1 MPRPTKAKSTV
12 SAESAPVVE
21 TVPVPVVETVV
32 ETVPVPVPVVKAP
45 RVKKE
50 KAVAVVAPVVEVP
63 AVVAPVVEVVEQP
76 AETVEEGAPR
86 RQRAVHSRETVLR
99 DFAELVS
106 NLESEITTARAAGGK
121 AGAASTKTLRRVL
134 SSVKDLQRATSQA
147 IKTKPVSQRKNNH
160 SGFLKPVQI
169 SGEIAK
175 FTGFDA
181 SQLHSR
187 VDVNN
192 YICEYIKKNNLQ
204 NPEDRRQILPDEKL
218 AKVIGYTPGTDKP
231 LTYPVLQQFMTRHYP
246 SSKTA

>member
-1 MPRPTKAKSTV
+1 MPRPTKSKSTV
-12 SAESAPVVE
+12 SAESAPVPAAVVVE
-21 TVPVPVVETVV
+21 PSVPVT
-32 ETVPVPVPVVKAP
+32 PVVKAP

-50 KAVAVVAPVVEVP
+50 KVVPAPVEVPVVEVP
-63 AVVAPVVEVVEQP
+63 APVEVPVVEEEVVVPGE
-76 AETVEEGAPR
+76 VEDAPR
-86 RQRAVHSRETVLR
+86 RQRTVHTRETVLR

-106 NLESEITTARAAGGK
+106 NLESEITTARTAGGK
-121 AGAASTKTLRRVL
+121 TGAATTKTLRRVL
-134 SSVKDLQRATSQA
+134 LTVKDLQRSTSQA

-204 NPEDRRQILPDEKL
+204 NPADRRQILPDDKL
-218 AKVIGYTPGTDKP
+218 AKVIGYAQGDKP
-231 LTYPVLQQFMTRHYP
+231 LTYPVLQQYMTRHYP
-246 SSKTA
+246 SAKSA

>member
-12 SAESAPVVE
+12 SAESAPVSA
-21 TVPVPVVETVV
+21 PVVAVVETAPA
-32 ETVPVPVPVVKAP
+32 PVVVKAP

-50 KAVAVVAPVVEVP
+50 KAAAVVEPVVEVP
-63 AVVAPVVEVVEQP
+63 AVVVAPVVEQP
-76 AETVEEGAPR
+76 AETAEEGAPR
-86 RQRAVHSRETVLR
+86 RQRAVHTRETVLR

-106 NLESEITTARAAGGK
+106 NLESEITTARAASGK
-121 AGAASTKTLRRVL
+121 AGAATTKTLRRVL

-246 SSKTA
+246 SAKSA

>member
-12 SAESAPVVE
+12 SAESVPAAPAVVVE
-21 TVPVPVVETVV
+21 SVPAVVVES
-32 ETVPVPVPVVKAP
+32 VPAPAAVKAP

-50 KAVAVVAPVVEVP
+50 KTPAPVVVVPEVP
-63 AVVAPVVEVVEQP
+63 AVVVPEVVEEVAVEQP
-76 AETVEEGAPR
+76 TEDGAPR

-106 NLESEITTARAAGGK
+106 NLESEITTARATGGK
-121 AGAASTKTLRRVL
+121 TGAATTKILRRL
-134 SSVKDLQRATSQA
+134 LTSVKDLQRATSQA
-147 IKTKPVSQRKNNH
+147 IKTKPVSARKNNH

-181 SQLHSR
+181 TQLHSR

-218 AKVIGYTPGTDKP
+218 AKVIGYTQGTDKP
-231 LTYPVLQQFMTRHYP
+231 LTYPVLQQYMTRHYP
-246 SSKTA
+246 SAKSA

>member
-12 SAESAPVVE
+12 SAESAPVVVE
-21 TVPVPVVETVV
+21 PVAEVAPVPA
-32 ETVPVPVPVVKAP
+32 VVKAP

-50 KAVAVVAPVVEVP
+50 KATTPAVVVAPVVDVP
-63 AVVAPVVEVVEQP
+63 AVVEPVVEVVEQP
-76 AETVEEGAPR
+76 SETADEGAPR

-121 AGAASTKTLRRVL
+121 TGAAATKTLRRVL
-134 SSVKDLQRATSQA
+134 SSIKDLQRATSQA

-192 YICEYIKKNNLQ
+192 YICDYIKKNNLQ
-204 NPEDRRQILPDEKL
+204 NPNDRRQILPDDKL
-218 AKVIGYTPGTDKP
+218 AKVIGYTHGDKP
-231 LTYPVLQQFMTRHYP
+231 LTYPVLQQYMTRHYP
-246 SSKTA
+246 SAKSA

>member
-1 MPRPTKAKSTV
+1 MPRPTKAKS
-12 SAESAPVVE
+12 AESAPVAVA
-21 TVPVPVVETVV
+21 TPAPVAVATPAPVVAPTTE
-32 ETVPVPVPVVKAP
+32 VVKAP

-50 KAVAVVAPVVEVP
+50 KVAVAASAVVEVP
-63 AVVAPVVEVVEQP
+63 VAASAVVEVPVVEQV
-76 AETVEEGAPR
+76 AETAVEGAPR
-86 RQRAVHSRETVLR
+86 RRAVHNRESVLR
-99 DFAELVS
+99 DFAELIS
-106 NLESEITTARAAGGK
+106 NLESEITTSRAAGGK
-121 AGAASTKTLRRVL
+121 QCAATTKVLRRVMT
-134 SSVKDLQRATSQA
+134 SVKDLQRATFQA

-192 YICEYIKKNNLQ
+192 YICDYIKKNNLQ
-204 NPEDRRQILPDEKL
+204 NPEDRRQILPDDKL

-246 SSKTA
+246 SAKSA